1 MDTRVAS
8 SEANSA
14 LAKALFVVDV
24 LLSEGR
30 PLPLADI
37 ARRLGVPRQTTHRLI
52 GQLEASGLVRREPAR
67 QYYGLGPR
75 LLGLSIEVLRSAWQS
90 GPVRAI
96 MAELVERVGET
107 CNLGVL
113 DRDTVVYIERVE
125 CDWPLRV
132 QLRPGSRVPLHAT
145 AIGKLLVAHLPSR
158 ARRRILAAVPLTRY
172 TAKTL
177 TEPDAL
183 ERQMREIRKQG
194 YSVNDE
200 ENLDGIIGL
209 AVPVADA
216 EGKAIAGL
224 SLHAPSV
231 RMSLAQA
238 RTNLPDFRRAAAKIE
253 AQIAL
258 MSGR

>member
-1 MDTRVAS
+1 MDTRVAP

-14 LAKALFVVDV
+14 LAKALSVVDV

-30 PLPLADI
+30 PLPLAEI
-37 ARRLGVPRQTTHRLI
+37 ARRLGVPRQTTHRLVN
-52 GQLEASGLVRREPAR
+52 QLEASGLLRREPAR

-75 LLGLSIEVLRSAWQS
+75 LLGLGVEVLRSAWQS

-145 AIGKLLVAHLPSR
+145 AIGKLLVANLPSR

-172 TAKTL
+172 TANTL
-177 TEPDAL
+177 TDPDTL

-194 YSVNDE
+194 YSLNDE
-200 ENLDGIIGL
+200 ENLDGVIGL
-209 AVPVADA
+209 AVPVEAG
-216 EGKAIAGL
+216 EGKVIAGL
-224 SLHAPSV
+224 SLHAPSL
-231 RMSLAQA
+231 RMSLVQA
-238 RTNLPDFRRAAAKIE
+238 RAHLSELRRAAAKIE
-253 AQIAL
+253 AQVAL
-258 MSGR
+258 MSK